1 MTNLLN
7 VLKEMEQ
14 NTNGI
19 KNDVIRFII
28 ENSDNSE
35 DAQNTLNDIT
45 NYGCQSGLV
54 NHLIYYKDTVKYYDT
69 HEKEITQII
78 QDYYNI
84 DLDNLGIDQ
93 IDELADL
100 LDTESFYD
108 RLESTENYEKAIQ
121 TIADNEGLTIDE
133 IEDNEEYEEYILDER
148 YYLATELNI
157 QDKNKLTWLA
167 FELVTNELYSE
178 LDNIGLIENF

>member
-7 VLKEMEQ
+7 TLKTMKSE
-14 NTNGI
+14 TTGV
-19 KNDVIRFII
+19 KNDVINYLL
-28 ENSDNSE
+28 EYNNNSE
-35 DAQNTLNDIT
+35 DLQTHLEDIN
-45 NYGCQSGLV
+45 NYGCQSGMV
-54 NHLIYYKDTVKYYDT
+54 NHLIYYTDTVEYYDT

-100 LDTESFYD
+100 LDIESFYD

-121 TIADNEGLTIDE
+121 TITDNEGLTIDE

>member
-7 VLKEMEQ
+7 ELKTME
-14 NTNGI
+14 TETTGV
-19 KNDVIRFII
+19 KNDVINYLLD
-28 ENSDNSE
+28 NSNNSE
-35 DAQNTLNDIT
+35 DLQTHLNDIT
-45 NYGCQSGLV
+45 NYGCQSGSV

-84 DLDNLGIDQ
+84 DLDNLDIDQ

-108 RLESTENYEKAIQ
+108 RLESTENYEKATQ
-121 TIADNEGLTIDE
+121 TIADDEGLTIDE
-133 IEDNEEYEEYILDER
+133 IEDNEEYEEYISDER
-148 YYLATELNI
+148 YYLATKLNI